1 MILLHFAAFLLFLL
15 RRSLSLLDLA
25 VVVPTAPGD
34 TIRRC
39 SIRDSWMWQ
48 LKQYEGA
55 DSKRAIK
62 LHFII
67 GDSAE
72 LNSDQKAT
80 LEEERKQYDDIREL
94 NGFHDRYEKM
104 GQKVLEIFKVCPD
117 IFGEYRLLLK
127 ADPDSYLHVA
137 RLIAVL
143 EEKKAFDLPWVH
155 AGVFWRNM
163 PIMQES
169 LKESTGLDVYP
180 WNARG
185 AALILSRDLVEFMG
199 NSPVPFKQMKADDAM
214 IGTILAPYE
223 YNRID
228 LDISASWPQCGCAI
242 SCAYDI
248 DGTAKETYQVDH
260 YNTLETLRWK
270 QRRYEMF
277 GDSCWRMGSPQESS
291 CRRATLP

>member
-1 MILLHFAAFLLFLL
+1 
-15 RRSLSLLDLA
+15 LA
-25 VVVPTAPGD
+25 VVIPTTPGD

-48 LKQYEGA
+48 LRKYEGA
-55 DSKRAIK
+55 DSKRSIK
-62 LHFII
+62 LYFII
-67 GDSAE
+67 GDSTE

-94 NGFHDRYEKM
+94 KGFHDRYEKM
-104 GQKVLEIFKVCPD
+104 GQKVLEIFKVCSD

-143 EEKKAFDLPWVH
+143 EEKKAFSLPWVH

-185 AALILSRDLVEFMG
+185 AALILSRDLVEFMA
-199 NSPVPFKQMKADDAM
+199 NSPVPFKEMKADDAM
-214 IGTILAPYE
+214 LGTILAPYE

-228 LDISASWPQCGCAI
+228 LDVSASWPQCGCAI
-242 SCAYDI
+242 TCAYDI
-248 DGTAKETYQVDH
+248 DGTAKEAYQADH

-277 GDSCWRMGSPQESS
+277 GDSCWRMG
-291 CRRATLP
+291 